1 MTGSTYKLQ
10 EFLENRRIKEEK
22 KKQTA
27 AYRERKRKDEFKKAY
42 YENKLI
48 FKNFATPLSFA
59 MFCSKNN
66 LEPIQ
71 TRKILKLRKERVNN
85 GRRIS

>member
-22 KKQTA
+22 KKQTT
-27 AYRERKRKDEFKKAY
+27 AYRKRKRKNEFKKAY
-42 YENKLI
+42 YENKSI
-48 FKNFATPLSFA
+48 SKNFATPLSFA

-66 LEPIQ
+66 LEATQ
-71 TRKILKLRKERVNN
+71 TRKIIQLRKQKEGSN
-85 GRRIS
+85 GKR